1 MFKQKHSAN
10 FETESI
16 KSSLWDYFNAFILV
30 TGDITVT
37 PDNNTYDAFRN
48 CILFSWCK
56 TEINDLFK
64 QDNFTK
70 FETETIKSS
79 LWDYFHRFTST
90 ARDIMVTAD
99 NKTDVA
105 VTNCAQF
112 STCET
117 PNDDLFKQN
126 NFANFETESIKSNL
140 WDYFDAFILIA
151 GDVTVTVIIIQM
163 LHLHITHHFL
173 HVRHQLIFC
182 LNKTILLTI
191 LRQKVL
197 NHVLEIILTH

>member
-64 QDNFTK
+64 QDNFKK

-182 LNKTILLTI
+182 LNKTILLT

-197 NHVLEIILTH
+197 NHVFEIILTH

>member
-151 GDVTVTVIIIQM
+151 GDVKVTVIIIQM

-182 LNKTILLTI
+182 LNKTILLT

-197 NHVLEIILTH
+197 NHVFEIILTH

>member
-70 FETETIKSS
+70 FETETIKSN

-126 NFANFETESIKSNL
+126 NFANFETERIKSNL

-182 LNKTILLTI
+182 LNKTILLT

-197 NHVLEIILTH
+197 NHVFEIILTH